1 MRAHLRSE
9 VHGYLR
15 RTWLPAAG
23 HKPIEKSRIEKRI
36 RDAKR
41 KLPK

>member
-9 VHGYLR
+9 VHSYLS
-15 RTWLPAAG
+15 RTWLSPG
-23 HKPIEKSRIEKRI
+23 GRESLEKSRIERRI
-36 RDAKR
+36 RNAKR